1 MATTNLG
8 LQDAFS
14 DLDTL
19 PDEWLETVA
28 TSLEA
33 AEAAARRATTKSVA
47 GSSDVPLTADEA
59 AAGVLVFTGALTG
72 NINVIVPLT
81 PAGRNWLAVN
91 ATSGAFTLTVKGV
104 TGTGIAI
111 TQGAYRWVRSDATN
125 IVKAGGELLTASGS
139 LVLEDAANIVLN
151 TTTGSKVGTATSQ
164 KLGFWNAT
172 PVIQPAAAGQA
183 ATVMGNADNEIGG
196 LTIGGT
202 YTQAEVVALRDRCEE
217 LADDVRALHT
227 LVHALRTALVNAGI
241 IKGAA

>member
-8 LQDAFS
+8 LQDAFA
-14 DLDTL
+14 DMDVLD
-19 PDEWLETVA
+19 DGWLETVA

-33 AEAAARRATTKSVA
+33 AEAASRRATTKSVA
-47 GSSDVPLTADEA
+47 GGTDVTLTADEA
-59 AAGVLVFTGALTG
+59 ASAVLVFTGALTG

-91 ATSGAFTLTVKGV
+91 ATSGAFTLTVKGA

-111 TQGAYRWVRSDATN
+111 TQGSYRAVRSDGTN
-125 IVKAGGELLTASGS
+125 VVRAGLEVLTASGS

-172 PVIQPAAAGQA
+172 PVIQPAAAAQA

-196 LTIGGT
+196 LTIGAG

-227 LVHALRTALVNAGI
+227 LVHAIRTALVNAGLM
-241 IKGAA
+241 KGAA